1 MIIHGLQKLTLLDYP
16 GHTACTVFTG
26 GCNYRCPYCHN
37 AALVVDPHSQPIL
50 PEEEFFGF
58 LKKRGGLLDGV
69 AITGGEPTLLSDL
82 PEFIGRVKDM
92 GFAVKLDTNGTN
104 PAMLARLL
112 SEKLV
117 DYVAMDIKTSPQRYG
132 VVTGVAGC
140 STKSVE
146 ESVALL
152 MGGGTAFEF
161 RTTVVKDLHTAEDL
175 ENIGRWIAG
184 APRYFLQAFKD
195 SGGLL
200 QSGLAGFSKQ
210 EMEALAAAVRPYVP
224 SVEVRGLG

>member
-37 AALVVDPHSQPIL
+37 AALVVDPHNQPVL
-50 PEEEFFGF
+50 EEAELFAF
-58 LKKRGGLLDGV
+58 LKKRTGLLDGV
-69 AITGGEPTLLSDL
+69 AITGGEPTLLRDL
-82 PEFIGRVKDM
+82 PDFVRRVKTM

-104 PAMLARLL
+104 PAMLASLL
-112 SEKLV
+112 EEGLL
-117 DYVAMDIKTSPQRYG
+117 DYVAMDIKTCREHYD
-132 VVTGVAGC
+132 VVTGVPGC
-140 STKSVE
+140 STKAVE

-152 MGGGTAFEF
+152 LNGTTDFEF
-161 RTTVVKDLHTAEDL
+161 RTTVVRELHTAEDF
-175 ENIGRWIAG
+175 EAIGRWITG

-200 QSGLAGFSKQ
+200 QSGLSGYNRA
-210 EMEALAAAVRPYVP
+210 EMEALAAAVRPYIPNVQI
-224 SVEVRGLG
+224 RGLD

>member
-37 AALVVDPHSQPIL
+37 AALVVDPHSQPVL
-50 PEEEFFGF
+50 DEGELFAF
-58 LKKRGGLLDGV
+58 LKKRTGLLDGV
-69 AITGGEPTLLSDL
+69 AITGGEPTLLRDL
-82 PEFIGRVKDM
+82 PDFVRRVKTM

-104 PAMLARLL
+104 PAVLASLL
-112 SEKLV
+112 EEGLL
-117 DYVAMDIKTSPQRYG
+117 DYVAMDIKTCRERYD
-132 VVTGVAGC
+132 VVTGVPGC
-140 STKSVE
+140 STKAVE

-152 MGGGTAFEF
+152 MGGETAFEF
-161 RTTVVKDLHTAEDL
+161 RTTVVKDLHTEEDL
-175 ENIGRWIAG
+175 VGIGRWIAG

-200 QSGLAGFSKQ
+200 QEGLTGYNRA

-224 SVEVRGLG
+224 SVQIRGLD